1 MSDNIIPVV
10 AIFIIFGAPIGAW
23 IVTRVLAHQE
33 RMEMLRR
40 GFVPPP
46 DAHAMHHAARMG
58 MRGGWMPGPPP
69 GTSMPPGASVPPPG
83 WKPHAYDP
91 AYHAQ
96 AHLRKGVQIA
106 FVGLAL
112 LIGLSFIGHSHGNF
126 IFGPWL
132 LGGLIPLFVGVAQI
146 ITAIMGG
153 AQFGR
158 LTMSCD
164 ASGYVSPEAP
174 HSVGSQQATSAGPS
188 GPPPPPSSYGG
199 WRPGNMP
206 EIEPPAPPPERR

>member
-1 MSDNIIPVV
+1 MEDTVVPVI
-10 AIFIIFGAPIGAW
+10 AIFIIFGAPIAAW

-46 DAHAMHHAARMG
+46 DAHAMHHAAKFG
-58 MRGGWMPGPPP
+58 MKGGWVPGPPP
-69 GTSMPPGASVPPPG
+69 PGVSAPPPG
-83 WKPHAYDP
+83 WAPHAYDP
-91 AYHAQ
+91 SYHAQ

-112 LIGLSFIGHSHGNF
+112 LIGLSFIGMGHGNF
-126 IFGPWL
+126 LGPWL

-158 LTMSCD
+158 LTMNCD
-164 ASGYVSPEAP
+164 TYMPPEPP
-174 HSVGSQQATSAGPS
+174 HTVGSQQATSAGPS

-199 WRPGNMP
+199 WRPGNTP
-206 EIEPPAPPPERR
+206 EIEPPASPPDRR

>member
-1 MSDNIIPVV
+1 MESTVVPVI
-10 AIFIIFGAPIGAW
+10 AIFIIFGAPIAAW

-46 DAHAMHHAARMG
+46 DAHTMRHAAKFG
-58 MRGGWMPGPPP
+58 MKSGWVPGPPP
-69 GTSMPPGASVPPPG
+69 PGVSVPPPG
-83 WKPHAYDP
+83 WTPHAYDP
-91 AYHAQ
+91 SYHAQ

-112 LIGLSFIGHSHGNF
+112 LIGLSFIGMPSGNF
-126 IFGPWL
+126 LGPWL

-153 AQFGR
+153 AQFGQLAMR
-158 LTMSCD
+158 CD
-164 ASGYVSPEAP
+164 NSSYIPPEPP
-174 HSVGSQQATSAGPS
+174 HTVGSQQTPGAGPS
-188 GPPPPPSSYGG
+188 GPPPPPASYGG
-199 WRPGNMP
+199 WRPGNTP
-206 EIEPPAPPPERR
+206 EIEPPASPPDRR